1 MPMTTTQF
9 KSKIKNI
16 RDKAEICIEVLA
28 DDKRQGGLVQLKD
41 ILTDIYS
48 SIPSNTDDTDSSTT
62 SISERK
68 P

>member
-28 DDKRQGGLVQLKD
+28 NDKRQGGLVQLKD
-41 ILTDIYS
+41 ILSDIYS

-62 SISERK
+62 SISENQ

>member
-28 DDKRQGGLVQLKD
+28 DDKRKGGLVQLKD

-62 SISERK
+62 SISESQ

>member
-1 MPMTTTQF
+1 MQMTTTQF

-48 SIPSNTDDTDSSTT
+48 SIPSDSDDSNSSKT
-62 SISERK
+62 SSSK
-68 P
+68 KFS

>member
-28 DDKRQGGLVQLKD
+28 DDKRQGGLVQLKN